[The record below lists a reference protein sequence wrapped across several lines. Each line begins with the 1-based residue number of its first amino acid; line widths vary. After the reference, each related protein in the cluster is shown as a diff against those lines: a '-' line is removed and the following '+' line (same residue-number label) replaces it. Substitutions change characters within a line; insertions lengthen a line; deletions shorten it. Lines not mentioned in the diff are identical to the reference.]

1 MVSLTVAPTVAEE
14 STHHDEYVALVAEL
28 ESEGWTV
35 TIKPQPLEEQ
45 GAPGADLPEN
55 PVDFH
60 FITTGSEN
68 ALKSLIAKIRHH
80 LTAGSRPQTP
90 SPQAVI
96 YDPDG
101 DVLARVPLDQEQD

>member
-1 MVSLTVAPTVAEE
+1 MVSLIIDPTVVEE

-35 TIKPQPLEEQ
+35 TMKSQPLEER
-45 GAPGADLPEN
+45 GVPGADLPEN
-55 PVDFH
+55 PVDFY
-60 FITTGSEN
+60 FSTQGSEN
-68 ALKSLIAKIRHH
+68 ALKSLIAKILHH
-80 LTAGSRPQTP
+80 LNGGSRPQTP

-96 YDPDG
+96 YGPGG

>member
-1 MVSLTVAPTVAEE
+1 MVSLTVAPTVVEE
-14 STHHDEYVALVAEL
+14 STQHDEYVALVAEL

-35 TIKPQPLEEQ
+35 TITPQHLEER
-45 GAPGADLPEN
+45 GASGADLPEN

-60 FITTGSEN
+60 FTSKGSEN

-80 LTAGSRPQTP
+80 LEAGSRPRTP

-101 DVLARVPLDQEQD
+101 EVLARVPLDQEQN

>member
-1 MVSLTVAPTVAEE
+1 MVSLTVAPTVVEE
-14 STHHDEYVALVAEL
+14 STHHDEYVALAAEL
-28 ESEGWTV
+28 ESEGWAV
-35 TIKPQPLEEQ
+35 TIKPQPPEER
-45 GAPGADLPEN
+45 GVPGADLPDN
-55 PVDFH
+55 PVGFY
-60 FITTGSEN
+60 FTTQGSEN

-80 LTAGSRPQTP
+80 LKGGSRPQTP